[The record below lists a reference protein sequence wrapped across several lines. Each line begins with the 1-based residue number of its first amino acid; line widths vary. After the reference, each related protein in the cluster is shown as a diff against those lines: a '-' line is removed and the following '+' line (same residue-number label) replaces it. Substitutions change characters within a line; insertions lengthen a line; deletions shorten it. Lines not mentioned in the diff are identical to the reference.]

1 MEAKLVL
8 LVEDDANVEVLT
20 LRALGK
26 IHNANQ
32 VLVARDGLEA
42 LDYLFGTAVDAQRN
56 DRLLPRV
63 VLLDLD
69 LPKVDGFEVLR
80 RIRSEARTKTL
91 PVVVLTSSD
100 DPKDIALCYELGAN
114 SYVRKPVD
122 FKEWGDTMRQL
133 AQYWLYVNV
142 TPVQGV
148 LP

>member
-42 LDYLFGTAVDAQRN
+42 LDYLFGTGVGAERK

-122 FKEWGDTMRQL
+122 FTEWGDTMRQL
-133 AQYWLYVNV
+133 ARYWLDVNV

>member
-8 LVEDDANVEVLT
+8 LVEDDADVEVLT

-42 LDYLFGTAVDAQRN
+42 LDYLFGTAVDAERS

-80 RIRSEARTKTL
+80 RIRSEARTKML

-100 DPKDIALCYELGAN
+100 DPKDVALCYELGAN

-122 FKEWGDTMRQL
+122 FTEWGDTMRQI
-133 AQYWLYVNV
+133 ARYWLYVNV
-142 TPVQGV
+142 PPVQGA

>member
-56 DRLLPRV
+56 DRPLPRV

-133 AQYWLYVNV
+133 ARYWLNVNM

>member
-133 AQYWLYVNV
+133 ARYWLNVNM

>member
-42 LDYLFGTAVDAQRN
+42 LDYLFGTAVDAQRD
-56 DRLLPRV
+56 DRPLPRV

-133 AQYWLYVNV
+133 ARYWLNVNM